1 MVGMNATF
9 YFKDGKILIITG
21 KTGMYNNKTNDMNFR
36 EGVEV
41 SELKISCLR
50 II

>member
-9 YFKDGKILIITG
+9 YFKDGKILKVSG
-21 KTGMYNNKTNDMNFR
+21 KTGIYNNKTNDMQFR
-36 EGVEV
+36 DEV
-41 SELKISCLR
+41 KVLQDRNSCLR